1 MNKYNLFIMK
11 IRMFITS
18 YLPLYIILLA
28 LQVRKYPLTFQ
39 REKMFLVATVLAIVL
54 IGLIIIAILTTVD
67 LFNTKGNELY
77 KYKSI
82 SRTGD
87 AIISYLMTYI
97 VPLLSGAILTYEF
110 FVVNVSLFIL
120 IGIMYVKL
128 DLVYF
133 NPIWILLGYTVYTAE
148 NGDFVISNI
157 PYGTLRQNTGCPL
170 KSSYLVKGVY
180 LIRKGDNLFRL

>member
-39 REKMFLVATVLAIVL
+39 REKMFLAATVLAIVL

-110 FVVNVSLFIL
+110 FVVNVSLF
-120 IGIMYVKL
+120 
-128 DLVYF
+128 
-133 NPIWILLGYTVYTAE
+133 
-148 NGDFVISNI
+148 S
-157 PYGTLRQNTGCPL
+157 
-170 KSSYLVKGVY
+170 
-180 LIRKGDNLFRL
+180 